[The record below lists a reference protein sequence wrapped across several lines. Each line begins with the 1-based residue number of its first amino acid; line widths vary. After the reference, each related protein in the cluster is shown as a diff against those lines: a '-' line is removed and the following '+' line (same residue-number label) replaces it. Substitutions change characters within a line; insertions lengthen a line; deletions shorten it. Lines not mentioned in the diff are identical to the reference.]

1 MKRKRPIRTPEERAR
16 SEEVERQLRERIESI
31 RAELRAKG
39 KEPIE
44 DIHVLDRAA
53 PDRARDRQAA
63 GRLTAP
69 ETLDG

>member
-44 DIHVLDRAA
+44 DIQYWIERLRIELATGKRPAA
-53 PDRARDRQAA
+53 
-63 GRLTAP
+63 
-69 ETLDG
+69 